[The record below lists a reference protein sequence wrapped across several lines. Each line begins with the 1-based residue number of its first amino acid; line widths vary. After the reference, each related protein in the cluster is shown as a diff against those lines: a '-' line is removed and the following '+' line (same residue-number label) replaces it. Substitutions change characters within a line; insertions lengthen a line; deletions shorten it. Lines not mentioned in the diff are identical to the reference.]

1 MVVASETARARGA
14 TLNAGSATH
23 QQEQQHHPPPTT
35 PRRQQRQQ
43 QYPATTV
50 TTTTTNNNKRRV
62 ALDEAQNVANTNSVA
77 AVAASSLWRRYAW
90 VVTGTVRPA
99 AAGRLL
105 RGRPPK
111 LSRLVC
117 ETCTPAAASKPVPN
131 SNRRPY
137 TPRNHQHQTTNI
149 IPANAINLNAPIYI
163 YPTNSLCRRASRRSR
178 GCWSF
183 WRCSPTT
190 SPTRSRRCCRR
201 GGEGGVMEG
210 GGGNRVVA
218 WGIRGRAPRTQTR
231 AAIATQNRH
240 RRPKSNRDATIH
252 ETQPSLF
259 NTHSTHKCKRRETN
273 RRPT

>member
-50 TTTTTNNNKRRV
+50 TTTNNNNNKRRV

-163 YPTNSLCRRASRRSR
+163 YISHQQPVSARVEEVQGLLEFLALQPYHEPNAFKALLQA
-178 GCWSF
+178 
-183 WRCSPTT
+183 
-190 SPTRSRRCCRR
+190 RR
-201 GGEGGVMEG
+201 GGGRDG
-210 GGGNRVVA
+210 GGRRQPRRRLGDQGAGSEDANTRGNRHTKPPPPTQEQ
-218 WGIRGRAPRTQTR
+218 PR
-231 AAIATQNRH
+231 
-240 RRPKSNRDATIH
+240 RDH
-252 ETQPSLF
+252 PR
-259 NTHSTHKCKRRETN
+259 NTALSF
-273 RRPT
+273 